1 MITAI
6 GSKKGGVG
14 KTTTAVNLAAA
25 VAELGH
31 RVLLVDLDSQA
42 SASLSLGVG
51 RARLAPSVADV
62 LFWQMP
68 AREAVRPTTVPN
80 LDLLTASA
88 DLVRADVELGAYRHG
103 ERRLASVL
111 EGPAIEYDHV
121 FLDCPPGVS
130 LLPVNALT
138 AADALLVPIEP
149 QFLALAGVQSMLAAA
164 ERVRASYNRRL
175 ALLGILLARVDYR
188 TRDTRDNV
196 ARIRAEH
203 GPRVM
208 GVEVRI
214 NVRLAEAPA
223 AAQTIF
229 QYDPTAT
236 GAGAYR
242 LVAEEFLMRAG
253 RLADRP
259 PAPIEAGALR

>member
-25 VAELGH
+25 VAEVGH
-31 RVLLVDLDSQA
+31 RVLLIDLDSQA
-42 SASLSLGVG
+42 SASLSLGVD
-51 RARLAPSVADV
+51 RAHLAPSVADV
-62 LFWQMP
+62 LFWEMP
-68 AREAVRPTTVPN
+68 ALEAIRQTTVPR
-80 LDLLTASA
+80 LDLLTASS
-88 DLVRADVELGAYRHG
+88 DLVRADVELGAYRQG
-103 ERRLASVL
+103 ERRLRSVL
-111 EGPAIEYDHV
+111 EGPALQYDHV
-121 FLDCPPGVS
+121 FIDCPPGVS
-130 LLPVNALT
+130 LLPVNALA

-164 ERVRASYNRRL
+164 ERVRSSYNRRL
-175 ALLGILLARVDYR
+175 ALLGILLTRVDYR
-188 TRDTRDNV
+188 TRDTRRNV
-196 ARIRAEH
+196 TQIRAEH
-203 GPRVM
+203 GHRVM

-229 QYDPTAT
+229 QYDPNAT

-242 LVAEEFLMRAG
+242 LVAEEFLLRA
-253 RLADRP
+253 RQIAARP
-259 PAPIEAGALR
+259 PEAIQAGAMR

>member
-25 VAELGH
+25 VAEVGH

-42 SASLSLGVG
+42 SASLSLGVD
-51 RARLAPSVADV
+51 RAHLAPSVADV

-68 AREAVRPTTVPN
+68 ALEAIRRTSVPR

-103 ERRLASVL
+103 ERRLRSIL
-111 EGPAIEYDHV
+111 EGPALQYDHV
-121 FLDCPPGVS
+121 FLDCPPGLS
-130 LLPVNALT
+130 LVPVNALA

-164 ERVRASYNRRL
+164 ERVRASYNRNL
-175 ALLGILLARVDYR
+175 GLLGILLTRVDYR
-188 TRDTRDNV
+188 TRDTRMNV
-196 ARIRAEH
+196 ERIRAEH

-214 NVRLAEAPA
+214 NIRLAEAPA

-242 LVAEEFLMRAG
+242 LVAEEFLMRAK
-253 RLADRP
+253 RLAERP
-259 PAPIEAGALR
+259 PEPIEVGAVR